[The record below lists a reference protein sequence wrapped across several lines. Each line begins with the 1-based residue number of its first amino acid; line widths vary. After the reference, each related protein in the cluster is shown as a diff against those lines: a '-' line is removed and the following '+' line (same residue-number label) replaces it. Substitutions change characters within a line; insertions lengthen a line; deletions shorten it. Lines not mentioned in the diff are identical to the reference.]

1 MVMSNAKLRPRTK
14 MNLARLYS
22 NVKKQFYSARTSHL
36 LRQFYSNLNH
46 PDPTERRV
54 LLFAGIG
61 SMYLSPLEI
70 LLYHLL
76 RAQGIRVDYLIY
88 DEHVQF
94 NEITTRDREVSE
106 GLQHFTHR
114 SYHDGRRMLKA
125 AGVDFQH
132 ITLSEKAVKIVDQ
145 LPSVDEML
153 AFTFEGID
161 FGSTVTGA
169 LFRYYK
175 SLSFGENVDDVARRA
190 LKTALNNYL
199 CVKELHEKNQYNAIM
214 FSHGIYVTWEPVV
227 RFCERSSIPFVCY
240 DRAKTKEHANF
251 NVNQVAP
258 NWDFT
263 SAWRRYSARTLSE
276 VEREQV
282 KRYLVERE
290 LQAGDVYAYNFSQRA
305 SDLDAVRH
313 RLNIPANRKCVTVFT
328 NLIWDAANVSRDIA
342 FPNAMD
348 CLCDTVQH
356 FAGRDDVQVVLRSH
370 PAEKVLGTVE
380 RYGTLL
386 KQRFGNSL
394 PENVTIIEPEDDVN
408 SFTVIDLSDVGVVNT
423 STVGLEMALL
433 GKPVVLISDTHYRGK
448 GFTRDVENRDEYF
461 ASLDEFLQAPLLE
474 KQKQVL
480 AEKYFYMMMFLYQQ
494 QMPCKYDDQGRFSR
508 YAVEHFSSL
517 RPEEPI
523 SRIVQSLLA
532 ELPDDFVCWDERKQ
546 K

>member
-1 MVMSNAKLRPRTK
+1 

-22 NVKKQFYSARTSHL
+22 SVKKKFYSARISRL
-36 LRQFYSNLNH
+36 LSEFYSNVNH
-46 PDPTERRV
+46 PDPTKGKV

-61 SMYLSPLEI
+61 SMYLSPLEL

-76 RAQGIRVDYLIY
+76 RAQGISVDYFVY
-88 DEHVQF
+88 DENVLF
-94 NEITTRDREVSE
+94 NEITTREREISE
-106 GLQHFTHR
+106 GRLHFTQR
-114 SYHDGRRMLKA
+114 SYHDGRRLLNA
-125 AGVDFQH
+125 AGVDFKH
-132 ITLSEKAVKIVDQ
+132 ITLSEEAVSIVDQ
-145 LPSVDEML
+145 LAGVDEIL
-153 AFTFEGID
+153 SFTFDGVD

-199 CVKELHEKNQYNAIM
+199 CVRNLHEKNQYDTIM

-227 RFCERSSIPFVCY
+227 RFCEKRAIPFVCY

-263 SAWRRYSARTLSE
+263 SAWKRYSERLLSDAE
-276 VEREQV
+276 KDQV

-290 LQAGDVYAYNFSQRA
+290 LQSGDVYAYNFSQRA
-305 SDLDAVRH
+305 SDLDAVRS
-313 RLNIPANRKCVTVFT
+313 RLKIPPHRKCITVFT

-348 CLCDTVQH
+348 CLCATVDH

-386 KQRFGNSL
+386 KQRFGNEL
-394 PENVTIIEPEDDVN
+394 PENVTVIEPEDDVN

-433 GKPVVLISDTHYRGK
+433 GKPVILISDTHYRGK
-448 GFTRDVENRDEYF
+448 GFTRDVNNRDEYF
-461 ASLDEFLQAPLLE
+461 NSLDELLKAPLLE
-474 KQKQVL
+474 PQSREL

-494 QMPCKYDDQGRFSR
+494 QMPCKYDDLGRFSR
-508 YAVEHFSSL
+508 YSVKHLSALS
-517 RPEEPI
+517 PEEPVMK
-523 SRIVQSLLA
+523 IVSCFL
-532 ELPDDFVCWDERKQ
+532 EGLPEDFVRWDMGLQ